1 MSFRLG
7 GAIAALSVA
16 MMTAE
21 VVLTRIFSA
30 TLGYH
35 FAFFAISVALFGVGV
50 ASVLVHVLQR
60 TLLAAESRARLS
72 WFAGLLALSLV
83 VADFCLVRLGSEWSR
98 HPPTSAMQALGEM
111 LALFA
116 LAALPFFVGGL
127 TVCLAMSR
135 NAANAPRLY
144 AADLAGAAL
153 GCLAVVPLLGA
164 LGGPGALVGAAAFAG
179 VASVF
184 FMLSEPRSET
194 MHSRL
199 GVVVAGL
206 AIVAG
211 AALHGA
217 GALEVRAAKGIDLTE
232 RRPEWTRWNSF
243 SMVSVLPVG
252 GFRGWGL
259 SPRYSGPFP
268 EQKTLLIDLGAAT
281 MLNRFDGTPASA
293 AYALFDLSAI
303 VYRLR
308 PAPGEI
314 CVIGAGGGKDVLAA
328 VQAGA
333 KHVTGV
339 EINPLIVDGVV
350 RGAYRDYTGNLYGRP
365 GIDIVI
371 EDGRTF
377 VRRTKQ
383 VFDVLLLSMVDTSAS
398 TGAGA
403 YSLTENSLYTSDA
416 FADFYSRLAPDGIF
430 SVSSVT
436 LEGIAVG
443 ARLVS
448 IARDALERSGH
459 APSRSIA
466 LLQTNWVGTT
476 ATLHDLVVKP
486 AGFSDDEVSTL
497 RTAAQT
503 LGFSIGYLP
512 GDPPGPGLENEGVH
526 LIATAPAETV
536 RQAIEAWPL
545 DVSPVNDS
553 RPFFFYQSRLR
564 DIPAALLGV
573 GAHGTGLAVLAK
585 VLVVAL
591 FMVFLFLLGPLVF
604 FRSEP
609 GVRRASRA
617 ELAYVACLG
626 LGFMFVEIGVLQRF
640 SIYLGQPTY
649 SLVIV
654 LFVLLVFGALGS
666 RLSPSL
672 ALAGRPQ
679 AALAFF
685 GGIAALVVVLELV
698 LPSLL
703 RATAPWPFA
712 ARAMACTLAVAPLGF
727 ALGVPLPTGL
737 ARVGERSSS
746 PIPWLWAMNSA
757 TSVLGSVL
765 ATFVAIHLG
774 IDASLG
780 TGAACYAV
788 AGLFA
793 TKVLA

>member
-1 MSFRLG
+1 MLSRLG
-7 GAIAALSVA
+7 GAIAALSVS

-50 ASVLVHVLQR
+50 ASVLVHVAQR
-60 TLLAAESRARLS
+60 TLLAAESRVRLS

-83 VADFCLVRLGSEWSR
+83 AADFGLVRLGSEWSR
-98 HPPTSAMQALGEM
+98 HPPTSAMQALGKM

-135 NAANAPRLY
+135 NAPNAPRLY

-153 GCLAVVPLLGA
+153 GCLAVVPLLGV
-164 LGGPGALVGAAAFAG
+164 LGGPGALVGSAGFAG
-179 VASVF
+179 VAAVL
-184 FMLSEPRSET
+184 FMLSEPSGAALRARS
-194 MHSRL
+194 

-206 AIVAG
+206 AVVAG

-252 GFRGWGL
+252 GFRGWGI
-259 SPRYSGPFP
+259 SPRYEGPFP
-268 EQKTLLIDLGAAT
+268 EQKTLFIDLGAAT
-281 MLNRFDGTPASA
+281 MLNRFDGTPASG

-308 PAPGEI
+308 PEPREA

-328 VQAGA
+328 VLAGA

-350 RGAYRDYTGNLYGRP
+350 RGAYREFTGNLYGRP
-365 GIDIVI
+365 GTDIVI

-377 VRRTKQ
+377 IRRTNGKY
-383 VFDVLLLSMVDTSAS
+383 DVLLLSMVDTSAS

-416 FADFYSRLAPDGIF
+416 FVDFYSRLAPGGIF

-459 APSRSIA
+459 APSGSIA
-466 LLQTNWVGTT
+466 LLQTSWVGTT
-476 ATLHDLVVKP
+476 ATLHDLLVKP
-486 AGFSDDEVSTL
+486 EGFSAEEVSTL
-497 RTAAQT
+497 RTAAKS

-512 GDPPGPGLENEGVH
+512 GDPPGPGAENEGIH

-536 RQAIEAWPL
+536 RHAIEAWPL

-564 DIPAALLGV
+564 DFPAALLGV

-585 VLVVAL
+585 VLVVA
-591 FMVFLFLLGPLVF
+591 FVMVFLFLIAPMAF
-604 FRSEP
+604 ARSEQVGP
-609 GVRRASRA
+609 RASRT
-617 ELAYVACLG
+617 ELAYVASLG
-626 LGFMFVEIGVLQRF
+626 LGFMFVEIGILQRF

-672 ALAGRPQ
+672 ALAGRPP
-679 AALAFF
+679 AVIAFF
-685 GGIAALVVVLELV
+685 GAIAAVVVLLELA
-698 LPSLL
+698 LPALL
-703 RATAPWPFA
+703 RVTAPWPFA
-712 ARAMACTLAVAPLGF
+712 GRAMASTLAVAPLGF
-727 ALGVPLPTGL
+727 ALGIPLPTAL
-737 ARVGERSSS
+737 ARVGARSSS

-788 AGLFA
+788 AGVLA

>member
-50 ASVLVHVLQR
+50 ASVLVHVAQR
-60 TLLAAESRARLS
+60 TLVTAEGRPPLS
-72 WFAGLLALSLV
+72 AFAGLLALSLV
-83 VADFCLVRLGSEWSR
+83 AADFLLVHLGSEWSR
-98 HPPTSAMQALGEM
+98 HPPTSATQALGEM

-116 LAALPFFVGGL
+116 LAALPFFAGGL
-127 TVCLAMSR
+127 TVCIAMSR
-135 NAANAPRLY
+135 NAASAPPLY

-153 GCLAVVPLLGA
+153 GCLAVVPLLGL
-164 LGGPGALVGAAAFAG
+164 LGGPGALVGSAAFAG
-179 VASVF
+179 VAALLF
-184 FMLSEPRSET
+184 TAAEPRVDSLR
-194 MHSRL
+194 SRF
-199 GVVVAGL
+199 GIVVAGL
-206 AIVAG
+206 AVVAG
-211 AALHGA
+211 GVLHGA
-217 GALEVRAAKGIDLTE
+217 GALEVRAAKGIDLTV

-259 SPRYSGPFP
+259 SPRYDGPFP
-268 EQKTLLIDLGAAT
+268 EQKTLFIDLGAAT
-281 MLNRFDGTPASA
+281 MLNRFDGTPASG

-308 PAPGEI
+308 PEPREA

-328 VQAGA
+328 ILAGA

-350 RGAYRDYTGNLYGRP
+350 RGAYRDFTGNLYGRP
-365 GIDIVI
+365 GTDIVI

-377 VRRTKQ
+377 IRRTRRQ
-383 VFDVLLLSMVDTSAS
+383 FDVLLLSMVDTSAS

-416 FADFYSRLAPDGIF
+416 FADFFSRLAPGGIF

-436 LEGIAVG
+436 LEGLAVG

-448 IARDALERSGH
+448 IARDALERNGRV
-459 APSRSIA
+459 PSRSIA
-466 LLQTNWVGTT
+466 LLQTNWIGST
-476 ATLHDLVVKP
+476 ATLHDLLVKP
-486 AGFSDDEVSTL
+486 EGFTDDEVSTL
-497 RTAAQT
+497 RAAVQS
-503 LGFSIGYLP
+503 LGFSVGYLP
-512 GDPPGPGLENEGVH
+512 GDPPGPGLENQGVH

-536 RQAIEAWPL
+536 RRAIDAWPL
-545 DVSPVNDS
+545 DLSPVTDS

-573 GAHGTGLAVLAK
+573 GPQGAGLAVLSK
-585 VLVVAL
+585 ILVVAV
-591 FMVFLFLLGPLVF
+591 FMVFFFLLAPIVLA
-604 FRSEP
+604 RDEP

-617 ELAYVACLG
+617 ELAFVACLG

-654 LFVLLVFGALGS
+654 LFVLLVFGAFGS

-672 ALAGRPQ
+672 RLAGRPR

-685 GGIAALVVVLELV
+685 AGIAALVVGLEAA
-698 LPSLL
+698 LPSVL
-703 RATAPWPFA
+703 RVTASWPFA
-712 ARAMACTLAVAPLGF
+712 PRVATCVLAVAPLGF
-727 ALGVPLPTGL
+727 ALGVPLPTAL
-737 ARVGERSSS
+737 ARIGAASSS
-746 PIPWLWAMNSA
+746 PIPWLWAVNSA

-765 ATFVAIHLG
+765 ATFVAIHMG

-793 TKVLA
+793 TKVLG

>member
-1 MSFRLG
+1 
-7 GAIAALSVA
+7 
-16 MMTAE
+16 MMAAE
-21 VVLTRIFSA
+21 VILTRIFSA

-50 ASVLVHVLQR
+50 ASVLVHVFR
-60 TLLAAESRARLS
+60 RSLLAAESRARLS
-72 WFAGLLALSLV
+72 WFAGLLAVALV
-83 VADFCLVRLGSEWSR
+83 VVDLLLVRLGSEWSR
-98 HPPTSAMQALGEM
+98 HPPTTALAGFGEM
-111 LALFA
+111 LVLFV
-116 LAALPFFVGGL
+116 LAALPFFVGGM

-135 NAANAPRLY
+135 NPADAPRLY
-144 AADLAGAAL
+144 AADLAGAAA
-153 GCLAVVPLLGA
+153 GCLVVVPLLGS

-179 VASVF
+179 VASLLF
-184 FMLSEPRSET
+184 ALAEPRGGLRSQF
-194 MHSRL
+194 
-199 GVVVAGL
+199 GVLVATVAVVS
-206 AIVAG
+206 G
-211 AALHGA
+211 AALLG
-217 GALEVRAAKGIDLTE
+217 GGVLEVRAAKGIDLSE

-243 SMVSVLPVG
+243 SMVTVLPVG
-252 GFRGWGL
+252 GFRGWGI
-259 SPRYSGPFP
+259 SPRYSGAFP

-293 AYALFDLSAI
+293 EYASFDLSAI
-303 VYRLR
+303 IYRLR
-308 PAPGEI
+308 PSPAEACI
-314 CVIGAGGGKDVLAA
+314 IGAGGGKDVLAA

-365 GIDIVI
+365 GTDIVI

-377 VRRTKQ
+377 IRRTPKR
-383 VFDVLLLSMVDTSAS
+383 FDVLLLSMVDTSAA

-416 FADFYSRLAPDGIF
+416 FADFFSRLAPDGIF

-448 IARDALERSGH
+448 IARAALERTGGS
-459 APSRSIA
+459 PSSSIA
-466 LLQTNWVGTT
+466 LLQTNWIGTT
-476 ATLHDLVVKP
+476 ATLHDLIVKP
-486 AGFSDDEVSTL
+486 SGFTEAEVTTL
-497 RTAAQT
+497 RASAQA

-512 GDPPGPGLENEGVH
+512 GDPPGPGLENQGVH
-526 LIATAPAETV
+526 LIVTAPAETV
-536 RQAIEAWPL
+536 RRAVDAWPL
-545 DVSPVNDS
+545 DVSPVDDS

-564 DIPAALLGV
+564 DFPAALLGV
-573 GAHGTGLAVLAK
+573 GAQAAGLAVLAR
-585 VLVVAL
+585 VLVVAV
-591 FMVFLFLLGPLVF
+591 FMVFLFLLVPLLGA
-604 FRSEP
+604 RDEP
-609 GVRRASRA
+609 GGRRARGA
-617 ELAYVACLG
+617 ELLYVACLG

-654 LFVLLVFGALGS
+654 LFVLLVCGALGS
-666 RLSPSL
+666 RLSPVL
-672 ALAGRPQ
+672 ALSGRRS

-685 GGIAALVVVLELV
+685 AVVAGLVVALTLALPGLV
-698 LPSLL
+698 
-703 RATAPWPFA
+703 RTTAPWSFP
-712 ARAMACTLAVAPLGF
+712 ARAIACALVVAPLGL

-737 ARVGERSSS
+737 ARVGRESAS

-774 IDASLG
+774 IDASLE

-788 AGLFA
+788 AGIVA